1 MEISPL
7 VSGSLD
13 LIRTLL
19 PGAAADRLGY
29 LQAYQYVNIERI
41 RILQKTKYQVLISP
55 GNVNRISIII

>member
-19 PGAAADRLGY
+19 PGAAADRHGY
-29 LQAYQYVNIERI
+29 LPAYQYVNTERI
-41 RILQKTKYQVLISP
+41 RICRNKIS
-55 GNVNRISIII
+55 SIDPD